1 MIQMNGKLVLGIIAI
16 LAIFGIAAL
25 SGMHVNTGAAVL
37 DSSDSD
43 AQVQGGDPPL
53 DYDFIVIYHTQLLDD
68 DPPLDYDFI

>member
-25 SGMHVNTGAAVL
+25 SGMHVNTGAAAL
-37 DSSDSD
+37 DSPGSD

-53 DYDFIVIYHTQLLDD
+53 DYDYACIYPVTLLDA
-68 DPPLDYDFI
+68 DPPLDYD